1 MGLKRPSRRT
11 FQLAVLLPALAAMI
25 ALVAQSSAMA
35 ELPPFPNLPL
45 IPGQLL
51 LSTSVFQNDPNIVAG
66 STQLPPGCTSKC
78 VTATADGSYPYV
90 FNNALVD
97 GSFGIT
103 SKIVLD
109 QLTPFGFPL
118 GSIVVPNSTDPSVS
132 PASDQMVTSFSSK
145 SEMGLNLSTDGLQL
159 TFMGYNAP
167 VGAVDVS
174 NSNTPGVIDPTNPVH
189 SAYYR
194 VVAQLGLDGKFH
206 FTETNAYSGNN
217 GRAAILNNQ
226 LGAGVLY
233 MSGNAGNGG
242 NPQPAGIVLGAGAQI
257 ATPTYVPEAAQ
268 NPGTPTPVGS
278 FSVTQLG
285 DPADKIGKDDNF
297 RGIGIHNN
305 VLYYTK
311 GSGGNGVD
319 TVYFVDMTG
328 KACPNGVG
336 LPQPGAT
343 LPTSPLAYNP
353 STVTTT
359 GLPSNMCIL
368 AGFPTTLAKNSPTM
382 FPFGVWFAN
391 DTTLYVADEGNGTN
405 TYSPTTGQYTAAA
418 GSTTAGLEKWVFD
431 AGAGMWKLAYTL
443 QSGLNLGQ
451 PYSVPGYPTGT
462 NTATG
467 LPWAPA
473 TDGLR
478 NLTGRVNPDGSVT
491 IWAISSTVSG
501 GGDQGADPN
510 RLVAITDQVGATTL
524 PAAEHFQTMQTA
536 KSGSVLRG
544 VSFTPGT
551 CQIPGLIFCFP
562 GSP

>member
-1 MGLKRPSRRT
+1 M
-11 FQLAVLLPALAAMI
+11 
-25 ALVAQSSAMA
+25 
-35 ELPPFPNLPL
+35 
-45 IPGQLL
+45 
-51 LSTSVFQNDPNIVAG
+51 
-66 STQLPPGCTSKC
+66 
-78 VTATADGSYPYV
+78 
-90 FNNALVD
+90 
-97 GSFGIT
+97 
-103 SKIVLD
+103 
-109 QLTPFGFPL
+109 
-118 GSIVVPNSTDPSVS
+118 
-132 PASDQMVTSFSSK
+132 
-145 SEMGLNLSTDGLQL
+145 
-159 TFMGYNAP
+159 
-167 VGAVDVS
+167 
-174 NSNTPGVIDPTNPVH
+174 
-189 SAYYR
+189 
-194 VVAQLGLDGKFH
+194 
-206 FTETNAYSGNN
+206 
-217 GRAAILNNQ
+217 
-226 LGAGVLY
+226 
-233 MSGNAGNGG
+233 
-242 NPQPAGIVLGAGAQI
+242 
-257 ATPTYVPEAAQ
+257 
-268 NPGTPTPVGS
+268 GS

-319 TVYFVDMTG
+319 TLYFVDTTG

-343 LPTSPLAYNP
+343 LPTSPLAYNA

-391 DTTLYVADEGNGTN
+391 DTTIYVADEGTGVN
-405 TYSPTTGQYTAAA
+405 TYSATSGQYTDAA

-478 NLTGRVNPDGSVT
+478 NLTGRVNRDGTVT

-510 RLVAITDQVGATTL
+510 KLVAITDKPGATTL
-524 PAAEHFQTMQTA
+524 PATEHFQTMQTA

-551 CQIPGLIFCFP
+551 CQIPGKIFCLP